1 VRSGS
6 QMPSKAV
13 TGVDGDGRTDSL
25 RIHCKRDGRRRQG
38 GSRWTCILVYKS
50 SLFSLLLAVSL
61 AVVVCSVASRWSFY
75 HSYYGEPSGLR
86 INKGSCSW
94 DFLSV
99 VLVQNGRNCESDL
112 RM

>member
-1 VRSGS
+1 MAMDAPIPSGFIARG
-6 QMPSKAV
+6 MEDEDMEAP
-13 TGVDGDGRTDSL
+13 DGRAFRSINL
-25 RIHCKRDGRRRQG
+25 AF
-38 GSRWTCILVYKS
+38 
-50 SLFSLLLAVSL
+50 FSLLLAVSL
-61 AVVVCSVASRWSFY
+61 AVVDCSVASRWSFY

-94 DFLSV
+94 DFLLV